1 MDALTP
7 GKLVH
12 YFDTLHH
19 RILCGVDSFDQRSTK
34 HARDVTCDACIGLLR
49 ERPMAAAG
57 KSSPGA
63 AP

>member
-7 GKLVH
+7 AKLVH

-19 RILCGVDSFDQRSTK
+19 RILCGVDGFDQRSTK

-49 ERPMAAAG
+49 DRPMGTAG
-57 KSSPGA
+57 KPVPSA